1 LPYTLCFDPHWR
13 LEQMASLATAL
24 TSVGVVFTD
33 KLLYSLAHWMANNAK
48 LEKGRMQVSHSLL
61 LPWFGCLIKL
71 VSLSPL
77 WSILYY
83 TWDEVHC
90 KKREWQEE
98 FGSHQVMGKEDKGTM
113 EACKAMCSRGEWPPL
128 MVTYDS
134 RHGWYVFA
142 LSWIGFEL
150 THWFIPY
157 TFDLSKF
164 LSPWKLAASWMWILL
179 IFLSAMSLECYPT
192 SWWSLHTFLLE
203 MWQRLRRHIL
213 YNDLP
218 RLRLDYFML
227 STTTTGSWW
236 RLEVR

>member
-1 LPYTLCFDPHWR
+1 MLYTLCFDPHWR

-24 TSVGVVFTD
+24 TTVGVVVTD
-33 KLLYSLAHWMANNAK
+33 KLLYSLAHRMANNAK
-48 LEKGRMQVSHSLL
+48 LEKGGMQVSHSLL

-71 VSLSPL
+71 VSFSPL

-128 MVTYDS
+128 MVTHDS
-134 RHGWYVFA
+134 RHRWYVFA

-157 TFDLSKF
+157 TFDPSKF
-164 LSPWKLAASWMWILL
+164 LSPWKLIASWMWILS

-192 SWWSLHTFLLE
+192 SWRSLHTFLLE
-203 MWQRLRRHIL
+203 MWQRLRMHIL

-236 RLEVR
+236 RL

>member
-1 LPYTLCFDPHWR
+1 
-13 LEQMASLATAL
+13 MASLATAL
-24 TSVGVVFTD
+24 TTVGVVFSD
-33 KLLYSLAHWMANNAK
+33 KMLYSLAHWIANNAK

-83 TWDEVHC
+83 TWNEVHC
-90 KKREWQEE
+90 KKGEWQEE

-113 EACKAMCSRGEWPPL
+113 EACKAMCSCGEWPPL
-128 MVTYDS
+128 MVTHDS
-134 RHGWYVFA
+134 CQGYVFA

-157 TFDLSKF
+157 TFDPSKF
-164 LSPWKLAASWMWILL
+164 LSPCKFVASWMRILL
-179 IFLSAMSLECYPT
+179 TFLSAMSLECYPT
-192 SWWSLHTFLLE
+192 SWLSFRTFLLE
-203 MWQRLRRHIL
+203 MWQRLRMHIL

-227 STTTTGSWW
+227 SAPTTGSWW